1 MCSSCHVFHREMM
14 EKKRETERKTVGGKK
29 KSPQLV
35 IPHYVK
41 LNFPS
46 RSSFIWRHYGGRVC
60 AAAEKKIGLL
70 CLDSCQL

>member
-14 EKKRETERKTVGGKK
+14 ERKREREENSGGK

-60 AAAEKKIGLL
+60 AAAEKK
-70 CLDSCQL
+70 